1 MNPFACVESS
11 VVPSAANTA
20 APATAGILKKE
31 VRFEEAGKN
40 REKKKSKGE
49 GEGKGKPSEPTK
61 PELEE
66 KRKGAKLR
74 FKDIPASWFVTKS
87 NATGGYQCRTEVS
100 IYGRLVPTMLD
111 TCAGCNSC
119 TEEMVCGLLLD
130 DSLKPSDPNFPLVQ
144 LEKWPTKWSLDWPRT
159 SRSRCAEGLC

>member
-40 REKKKSKGE
+40 RKKKKGK

-66 KRKGAKLR
+66 RRKGAKLR
-74 FKDIPASWFVTKS
+74 FKDIPANWFVTKS
-87 NATGGYQCRTEVS
+87 NARGGYQCRTEVS

-119 TEEMVCGLLLD
+119 TEEMVCGMLMTALD
-130 DSLKPSDPNFPLVQ
+130 DGLKPTDPNFPLVQ
-144 LEKWPTKWSLDWPRT
+144 LEKEQGNPG
-159 SRSRCAEGLC
+159 AG